1 MMQQYLRIKAQHPDM
16 LLFYRMGDFYEL
28 FHADAERA
36 ARLLDI
42 TLTQRGA
49 SNGQPIKMAGVPY
62 HAAEQYLARLVK
74 LGESVAIC
82 EQIGDPATSKG
93 PVERKVVR
101 IVTPGTV
108 TDSALLEEKRDNLLL
123 AISSPPLT
131 AKGSLRSSGEPNGVL
146 PAGARGGREG
156 LARPGGVGL
165 AWLNLASGQFFVCE
179 TAAANLPAELERLQP
194 SEILH
199 AENLDPLSLR
209 GRAGAGEGSRAA
221 LKSLPAWH
229 FDLETAR
236 RGLCQQFA
244 TLDLAGFGCD
254 DFTVGLE
261 AAGALLG
268 YAKLTQGQAIS
279 HIRSVQVYSADQYV
293 RMDAATRRNLEIT
306 QTLRGEPAPTLLSL
320 LDTCATNMG
329 SRLLHHWLHHPLR
342 DQNVLRARLDAVD
355 KLLLPPSP
363 AGGRGAGGEGS
374 HNEAL
379 STNPLTPTLS
389 RLRERELFRSVHD
402 HLKPCVDVERITARI
417 ALRSARP
424 RDLSGLRDTLLTL
437 PQLHAALAQCDAPLI
452 RQLADALH
460 QPVRPERVEGSSR
473 SDGQPVASVHASTG
487 SAQTANE
494 LVELLQKTIKPEPSS
509 VLREGGVIADGFDAE
524 LDELRGIQTNCGD
537 FLLALE
543 ARERARTGIATL
555 KVEYNRVHG
564 FYIEVTHAQSAN
576 VPDDYRRR
584 QTLKN
589 AERYITPE
597 LKTFEDKALSANERA
612 LAREKFLY
620 EQLLDQLAPFI
631 PQLQRI
637 AAAIAELDV
646 LATFAER
653 AATLNFSE
661 PQFSDGA
668 QIEIKQGRH
677 PVVEA
682 QVDNFTPNDTTL
694 NETRRTLLI
703 TGPNMGG
710 KSTYMRQV
718 AIIALLAHVGCFV
731 PAQEAVLGEIDQI
744 FTRIGASDDLA
755 SGRST
760 FMVEMTEAANI
771 LHNATEKSLVLVDE
785 IGRGTSTFDGLAL
798 AYAIARHLL
807 EKNRS
812 YTLFAT
818 HYFELTRLAEEFAQL
833 ANVHLAAI
841 EHQHSI
847 VFLHSVNEGAA
858 SQSYGLQV
866 AALAGVPN
874 DVIKAAKKQLRKL
887 EQNSAAQNPQGDL
900 FDSKP
905 EMPEPEEHPVL
916 KSLREL
922 QPDELS
928 PKEALER
935 LYQMKRL
942 V

>member
-1 MMQQYLRIKAQHPDM
+1 MTTSTTNAKHTPMMQQYLRIKAEHPDM

-28 FHADAERA
+28 FHDDAVRSA
-36 ARLLDI
+36 KLLDI

-49 SNGQPIKMAGVPY
+49 SNGAPIKMAGVPY

-74 LGESVAIC
+74 MGESVAIC
-82 EQIGDPATSKG
+82 EQIGDPAASKG

-123 AISSPPLT
+123 ALHEHQG
-131 AKGSLRSSGEPNGVL
+131 KL
-146 PAGARGGREG
+146 
-156 LARPGGVGL
+156 GL

-179 TAAANLPAELERLQP
+179 TKSENLSAELERLQP

-199 AENLDPLSLR
+199 AENGVVPQSNVP
-209 GRAGAGEGSRAA
+209 G
-221 LKSLPAWH
+221 KTLPDWH
-229 FDLETAR
+229 FELETSR
-236 RGLCQQFA
+236 RALCQQFA

-254 DFTVGLE
+254 EFTVGLE

-268 YAKLTQGQAIS
+268 YARLTQGQAIG
-279 HIRSVQVYSADQYV
+279 HIRSVQVYSADRYV

-306 QTLRGEPAPTLLSL
+306 QTLRGGASPTLLSL

-342 DQNVLRARLDAVD
+342 DRNILRARLDAVAS
-355 KLLLPPSP
+355 LQSP
-363 AGGRGAGGEGS
+363 
-374 HNEAL
+374 L
-379 STNPLTPTLS
+379 SPQGT
-389 RLRERELFRSVHD
+389 RESFRSVHEQ
-402 HLKPCVDVERITARI
+402 LKPCVDVERITARI

-424 RDLSGLRDTLLTL
+424 RDLSGLRDTLAQL
-437 PQLHAALAQCDAPLI
+437 PQLHIALAACNAPLVNT
-452 RQLADALH
+452 LADAL
-460 QPVRPERVEGSSR
+460 QA
-473 SDGQPVASVHASTG
+473 DGRMVSI
-487 SAQTANE
+487 
-494 LVELLQKTIKPEPSS
+494 LQDSLRAEPSS
-509 VLREGGVIADGFDAE
+509 VLREGGVIADSYDAE
-524 LDELRGIQTNCGD
+524 LDELRGIQTHCGD

-564 FYIEVTHAQSAN
+564 FYIEVSQAQSVN

-612 LAREKFLY
+612 LARERFLY
-620 EQLLDQLAPFI
+620 EQLLDRLAPFI
-631 PQLQRI
+631 PQLQHI

-653 AATLNFSE
+653 AATLNFSAPEFSGE
-661 PQFSDGA
+661 PQIG
-668 QIEIKQGRH
+668 ITKGRH

-682 QVDNFTPNDTTL
+682 QVDTFTPNDTTL
-694 NETRRTLLI
+694 NEKRRMLLI

-718 AIIALLAHVGCFV
+718 ALIALLAHCGSFV
-731 PAQEAVLGEIDQI
+731 PAQSTALGEIDQI

-755 SGRST
+755 SGCST

-818 HYFELTRLAEEFAQL
+818 HYFELTRLSDEFPQL
-833 ANVHLAAI
+833 SNVHLAAI

-874 DVIKAAKKQLRKL
+874 DVIRAAKTQLLKL

-900 FDSKP
+900 FDKTP
-905 EMPEPEEHPVL
+905 ELPEPEEHPAL
-916 KSLREL
+916 KSLQDL

-935 LYQMKRL
+935 LYQLKNL
-942 V
+942 I

>member
-1 MMQQYLRIKAQHPDM
+1 MMQQYLRIKAEHPDM

-28 FHADAERA
+28 FHEDAARA
-36 ARLLDI
+36 AKLLDI

-62 HAAEQYLARLVK
+62 HAAEQYLARLVR

-108 TDSALLEEKRDNLLL
+108 TDSAMLEEKRDCLLL
-123 AISSPPLT
+123 ALHQRHG
-131 AKGSLRSSGEPNGVL
+131 K
-146 PAGARGGREG
+146 
-156 LARPGGVGL
+156 VGL
-165 AWLNLASGQFFVCE
+165 AWMNLASGQFFVCE
-179 TAAANLPAELERLQP
+179 TSAENLPAELERLQP

-199 AENLDPLSLR
+199 AEN
-209 GRAGAGEGSRAA
+209 AGLQANNHAA
-221 LKSLPAWH
+221 LKMLPDWH
-229 FDLETAR
+229 FELGTAR
-236 RGLCQQFA
+236 RALCQQFA

-254 DFTVGLE
+254 DFSVGLE

-279 HIRSVQVYSADQYV
+279 HIRSLQVYSADRYV

-342 DQNVLRARLDAVD
+342 DRAMLGARLDAV
-355 KLLLPPSP
+355 
-363 AGGRGAGGEGS
+363 EQ
-374 HNEAL
+374 L
-379 STNPLTPTLS
+379 SGLHRT
-389 RLRERELFRSVHD
+389 VHD

-424 RDLSGLRDTLLTL
+424 RDLSGLRDTLFTL
-437 PQLHAALAQCDAPLI
+437 PQLQTALVGRVSTRYDNNDVELEPNLQNRSLI
-452 RQLADALH
+452 ESLADALNLT
-460 QPVRPERVEGSSR
+460 VRPEPVEGSSH
-473 SDGQPVASVHASTG
+473 SDGELENVQASTG
-487 SAQTANE
+487 SARTESNE
-494 LVELLQKTIKPEPSS
+494 LVAILQRSLRAEPSS
-509 VLREGGVIADGFDAE
+509 ILREGGVIADGFDAE

-543 ARERARTGIATL
+543 ARERARSGIATL

-564 FYIEVTHAQSAN
+564 FYIEVTHAQSVN

-653 AATLNFSE
+653 AATLNFSA
-661 PQFSDGA
+661 PQFSDDA
-668 QIEIKQGRH
+668 QISIAQGRH

-682 QVDNFTPNDTTL
+682 QVDRFTPNDTTL
-694 NETRRTLLI
+694 NDARRTLLI

-718 AIIALLAHVGCFV
+718 AIIALLAHCGCFV
-731 PAQEAVLGEIDQI
+731 PAQQAVLGEIDQI

-807 EKNRS
+807 EMNRS

-874 DVIKAAKKQLRKL
+874 DVIKTAKKQLRKL

-900 FDSKP
+900 FDQRPVVTEK
-905 EMPEPEEHPVL
+905 ELEEHPLV
-916 KSLREL
+916 SALRDL

-928 PKEALER
+928 PKEALEKI
-935 LYQMKRL
+935 YQLKKL

>member
-1 MMQQYLRIKAQHPDM
+1 MNDQTLEKHTPMMQQYLRLKADHQDK

-28 FHADAERA
+28 FHDDAVRVA
-36 ARLLDI
+36 KLLDI

-49 SNGQPIKMAGVPY
+49 SNGNPIKMAGVPY

-74 LGESVAIC
+74 MGESVAIC

-108 TDSALLEEKRDNLLL
+108 TDSALLEEKRDSLLL
-123 AISSPPLT
+123 ALHV
-131 AKGSLRSSGEPNGVL
+131 R
-146 PAGARGGREG
+146 RGK
-156 LARPGGVGL
+156 LGL

-179 TAAANLPAELERLQP
+179 TAPENLAAELERLQP

-199 AENLDPLSLR
+199 AEDSAPQIA
-209 GRAGAGEGSRAA
+209 GRVA
-221 LKSLPAWH
+221 LKSLPEWH
-229 FDLETAR
+229 FELETAR
-236 RGLCQQFA
+236 RALCQQFA
-244 TLDLAGFGCD
+244 TIDLAGFGCD
-254 DFTVGLE
+254 DFTAGIE

-268 YAKLTQGQAIS
+268 YARLTQGQAIS
-279 HIRSVQVYSADQYV
+279 HIRSMQVYSAERYV
-293 RMDAATRRNLEIT
+293 RMDASTRRNLEIT

-329 SRLLHHWLHHPLR
+329 SRQLANWLHHPLR
-342 DQNVLRARLDAVD
+342 DRNVLRARLDAV
-355 KLLLPPSP
+355 
-363 AGGRGAGGEGS
+363 
-374 HNEAL
+374 EAL
-379 STNPLTPTLS
+379 GGLH
-389 RLRERELFRSVHD
+389 RKVHEQ
-402 HLKPCVDVERITARI
+402 LKPSVDVERITARI
-417 ALRSARP
+417 ALKSARP

-437 PQLHAALAQCDAPLI
+437 PQLHAELGRVGSSAAHAVSRDENRVGTETCPPYTALLQT
-452 RQLADALH
+452 LADAL
-460 QPVRPERVEGSSR
+460 QA
-473 SDGQPVASVHASTG
+473 D
-487 SAQTANE
+487 TA
-494 LVELLQKTIKPEPSS
+494 LVELLQKTLKPEPSS
-509 VLREGGVIADGFDAE
+509 VLREGGVIADGYDAE

-543 ARERARTGIATL
+543 ARERERTGIDKL

-564 FYIEVTHAQSAN
+564 FYIEVSVAN
-576 VPDDYRRR
+576 ADKVPDDYRRR

-589 AERYITPE
+589 VERYITPE
-597 LKTFEDKALSANERA
+597 LKAFEDKALSANDRA
-612 LAREKFLY
+612 LAREKYLY
-620 EQLLDQLAPFI
+620 DQLLDSLAPSI

-653 AATLNFSE
+653 AATLNFSA
-661 PQFSDGA
+661 PQFSDDA
-668 QIEIKQGRH
+668 QINITKGRH

-682 QVDNFTPNDTTL
+682 QAKEKSESQFTPNDTHL
-694 NETRRTLLI
+694 ADSRRMLLI

-807 EKNRS
+807 ENNRS

-833 ANVHLAAI
+833 ANVHLAAV

-874 DVIKAAKKQLRKL
+874 SVIRSAKKQLVRL
-887 EQNSAAQNPQGDL
+887 EQQSAAQNPQGDL
-900 FDSKP
+900 FAAP
-905 EMPEPEEHPVL
+905 PPYEAPEPEEHPLVAA
-916 KSLREL
+916 LREL
-922 QPDELS
+922 QPDDLS
-928 PKEALER
+928 PRDALEKI
-935 LYQMKRL
+935 YQLKKL

>member
-1 MMQQYLRIKAQHPDM
+1 MAIKQSNGGGLDGKPGGLEKHTPVMQQYLRIKAEHPDM

-28 FHADAERA
+28 FHDDAVRA
-36 ARLLDI
+36 AKLLDI

-49 SNGQPIKMAGVPY
+49 SNGTPIKMAGVPY

-74 LGESVAIC
+74 MGESVAIC

-108 TDSALLEEKRDNLLL
+108 TDSALLEEKRDSLLL
-123 AISSPPLT
+123 AVHQ
-131 AKGSLRSSGEPNGVL
+131 RRNE
-146 PAGARGGREG
+146 
-156 LARPGGVGL
+156 VGL
-165 AWLNLASGQFFVCE
+165 AWLNLASGQFIVTE
-179 TAAANLPAELERLQP
+179 TSASELPAELERLQP

-199 AENLDPLSLR
+199 AENT
-209 GRAGAGEGSRAA
+209 GVQANNHTVF
-221 LKSLPAWH
+221 KSLPDWH
-229 FDLETAR
+229 FDLETSR
-236 RGLCQQFA
+236 RALCQQFA

-254 DFTVGLE
+254 DFTVGIE

-268 YAKLTQGQAIS
+268 YARLTQGQSIA
-279 HIRSVQVYSADQYV
+279 HVRGMQVYNADQYV

-306 QTLRGEPAPTLLSL
+306 QTLRGEPAPTLLSQ
-320 LDTCATNMG
+320 LDNCATNMG

-342 DQNVLRARLDAVD
+342 DRNILRARLDAVNQLGD
-355 KLLLPPSP
+355 LYP
-363 AGGRGAGGEGS
+363 G
-374 HNEAL
+374 
-379 STNPLTPTLS
+379 
-389 RLRERELFRSVHD
+389 VHE

-417 ALRSARP
+417 SLRSARP
-424 RDLSGLRDTLLTL
+424 RDLSGLRNTLAQL
-437 PQLHAALAQCDAPLI
+437 PQLHDALDACNAQLVHTLAEAL
-452 RQLADALH
+452 QADAQLI
-460 QPVRPERVEGSSR
+460 PI
-473 SDGQPVASVHASTG
+473 
-487 SAQTANE
+487 
-494 LVELLQKTIKPEPSS
+494 LQDSLRAEPSS
-509 VLREGGVIADGFDAE
+509 VLREGGVIADGYDVD

-564 FYIEVTHAQSAN
+564 FYIEVSQAQSVN

-612 LAREKFLY
+612 LARERFLY
-620 EQLLDQLAPFI
+620 EQLLDNLAPHI
-631 PQLQRI
+631 PALQRI

-646 LATFAER
+646 LATFSER
-653 AATLNFSE
+653 AATLNFSA
-661 PQFSDGA
+661 PQFTSEA
-668 QIEIKQGRH
+668 QISITQGRH

-682 QVDNFTPNDTTL
+682 QVDTFTPNDTTL
-694 NETRRTLLI
+694 NEKRRMLLI

-718 AIIALLAHVGCFV
+718 ALIALLAHVGCFV
-731 PAQEAVLGEIDQI
+731 PAQAAVLGEIDQI

-771 LHNATEKSLVLVDE
+771 LHNATERSLVLMDE

-807 EKNRS
+807 DSNRS

-818 HYFELTRLAEEFAQL
+818 HYFELTRLAEEFTQL
-833 ANVHLAAI
+833 SNVHLSAI

-874 DVIKAAKKQLRKL
+874 SVIRSAKKQLVRL
-887 EQNSAAQNPQGDL
+887 EQQSAAQNPQGDL
-900 FDSKP
+900 FTAVP
-905 EMPEPEEHPVL
+905 EVAEPEEHPL
-916 KSLREL
+916 LSALRDV
-922 QPDELS
+922 QPDDLS
-928 PKEALER
+928 PKEALEK
-935 LYQMKRL
+935 LYQLKKL

>member
-1 MMQQYLRIKAQHPDM
+1 MDEQDSTSKHTPMMQQYLGIKAQYPDL

-28 FHADAERA
+28 FHEDAERA
-36 ARLLDI
+36 AKLLDI
-42 TLTQRGA
+42 TLTRRGA

-74 LGESVAIC
+74 LGVSVAIC

-108 TDSALLEEKRDNLLL
+108 TDSALLEEKRDSLLL
-123 AISSPPLT
+123 AISSHPSPDGT
-131 AKGSLRSSGEPNGVL
+131 TSHSTKPASGQVAGYDKG
-146 PAGARGGREG
+146 
-156 LARPGGVGL
+156 RPGGVGL
-165 AWLNLASGQFFVCE
+165 AWLNLASGQFHVCE
-179 TAAANLPAELERLQP
+179 TSAGNLPAELERLQP
-194 SEILH
+194 SEILF
-199 AENLDPLSLR
+199 AENTPPPQSN
-209 GRAGAGEGSRAA
+209 ASS
-221 LKSLPAWH
+221 KTLPDWN

-236 RGLCQQFA
+236 RALCQQFA

-268 YAKLTQGQAIS
+268 YAKLTQGQSIA
-279 HIRSVQVYSADQYV
+279 HIRSMQVYSADHYV

-329 SRLLHHWLHHPLR
+329 SRLLHHRLHHPLR
-342 DQNVLRARLDAVD
+342 DRAVLCARLDAVAQLDTPSNPNPSQPPLVRGGAEARSTVVTSPD
-355 KLLLPPSP
+355 KGRL
-363 AGGRGAGGEGS
+363 GGVC
-374 HNEAL
+374 AL
-379 STNPLTPTLS
+379 H
-389 RLRERELFRSVHD
+389 RLIHD

-437 PQLHAALAQCDAPLI
+437 PQLHATLSGCDTPLI
-452 RQLADALH
+452 AALADAL
-460 QPVRPERVEGSSR
+460 QTESGRVGSF
-473 SDGQPVASVHASTG
+473 AAHAEPHD
-487 SAQTANE
+487 ANRVGTE
-494 LVELLQKTIKPEPSS
+494 TCPPYGDALAAILQRTLKPEPSS

-524 LDELRGIQTNCGD
+524 LDELRGIQNNCGD

-543 ARERARTGIATL
+543 ARERARSGISTL

-564 FYIEVTHAQSAN
+564 FYIEVTHAQSAK

-631 PQLQRI
+631 PQLQHI

-653 AATLNFSE
+653 AATLNFNA
-661 PQFSDGA
+661 PQFSDNT
-668 QIEIKQGRH
+668 QIVIAQGRH

-682 QVDNFTPNDTTL
+682 QVDSFTPNDTTL
-694 NETRRTLLI
+694 GEARRMLLV

-731 PAQEAVLGEIDQI
+731 PAQQAVLGEIDQI

-755 SGRST
+755 GGRST

-798 AYAIARHLL
+798 AYAIALHLL

-874 DVIKAAKKQLRKL
+874 DVIRTAKKQLRAL

-900 FDSKP
+900 FDHKP
-905 EMPEPEEHPVL
+905 VIPEPEEHPVL

-928 PKEALER
+928 PKDALEK
-935 LYQMKRL
+935 LYQLKKL
-942 V
+942 VL